1 MPVTRPTLRSFAVL
15 VLVTIAALIAA
26 ARPASAGVTER
37 RAAWN
42 ERLVEELRKENA
54 DAVAP
59 FREALEA
66 QERKADEARALELFE
81 KVNSLAP
88 EFTPAMRRRA
98 MILAG
103 SGRRAEGL
111 ALARRAVELK
121 GTPENQMALA
131 LVLVAPQQGGT
142 PSASDAG
149 EALGLVRRAA
159 KDDPSDPDKHHTL
172 CQVAFFAQSLPDLE
186 AGAAKL
192 LEIAPSE
199 PESHVWAALAAT
211 MRGDRDAAYASLATA
226 RRLGLDRDAADRLTS
241 LVDSTE
247 PPLLRWGKRVLAV
260 FVIWLVGLALL
271 FGVGGALSAATLRF
285 VRRLSADAGAPR
297 AAGTLRGLYRAVLH
311 VASVYYYVSL
321 PLVLLLSVLLGGGLI
336 LAFFYV
342 GRIPVYFVVVIA
354 SVVLFTIVSV
364 VKSLLARAR
373 DEDPGVAVDLAEHP
387 ELARVIREVA
397 ARVGTRAVDDV
408 YLTPNTE
415 IAVLE
420 RGSMLRQLRGATT
433 RCLVLG
439 VGVLDGMKLGPFKA
453 ILAHE
458 YGHFSNRDTAG
469 GGVALS
475 VRRSLF
481 LTALGLAQRG
491 AAAWYNPAWLF
502 VVGFQRIFLRISQG
516 ASRLQEVMADR
527 IAALAYG
534 PEAFARGLSH
544 VVRRGVE
551 FEVHVN
557 ATLDE
562 VVAKSRP
569 LANLYRYEPEQK
581 AEGGDIEAAVTAA
594 MDREPSPYD
603 SHPKPVDRVRW
614 VRELA
619 TSVVP
624 AADDEHDVWTLFASR
639 DAIEEVMTTEVRA
652 RLAMQG
658 VLVRDGDVAAA

>member
-1 MPVTRPTLRSFAVL
+1 MSVTCPNLRSFAVL
-15 VLVTIAALIAA
+15 LVAVAALLAA
-26 ARPASAGVTER
+26 VRPALAGVTER

-42 ERLVEELRKENA
+42 ARLVEELRAQNA

-59 FREALEA
+59 FREALDA
-66 QERKADEARALELFE
+66 HEREADEARALALFE
-81 KVNSLAP
+81 KVNALAP
-88 EFTPAMRRRA
+88 GFTPAMRRRA

-103 SGRRAEGL
+103 SGRRAEGV
-111 ALARRAVELK
+111 ALARRAVEIED
-121 GTPENQMALA
+121 TPENRMALA
-131 LVLVAPQQGGT
+131 LVLVTPQQGEVVAAGD
-142 PSASDAG
+142 AS
-149 EALGLVRRAA
+149 EALRLARRVAY
-159 KDDPSDPDKHHTL
+159 DDARDPDKHHTL

-199 PESHVWAALAAT
+199 PESHVWVALAAT
-211 MRGDRDAAYASLATA
+211 MRGERDAAHASVATA

-297 AAGTLRGLYRAVLH
+297 AAGALRGLYRAVLH

-321 PLVLLLSVLLGGGLI
+321 PLVLLLSVVLGGGLI

-342 GRIPVYFVVVIA
+342 GRIPVYLVVLIA
-354 SVVLFTIVSV
+354 SAVLFTIVSV
-364 VKSLLARAR
+364 VKSLLVRAR

-387 ELARVIREVA
+387 ELARVLKDVA

-408 YLTPNTE
+408 YLTPHTE

-420 RGSMLRQLRGATT
+420 RGSMLRQLRGSTS

-475 VRRSLF
+475 VRRSLL

-502 VVGFQRIFLRISQG
+502 VIGFERIFLRISQG

-527 IAALAYG
+527 VAALAYG
-534 PEAFARGLSH
+534 PEAFARGLTH
-544 VVRRGVE
+544 VVRRAVE
-551 FEVHVN
+551 FDAHVN

-562 VVAKSRP
+562 VVTKSRP

-581 AEGGDIEAAVTAA
+581 AEGGDVEAAVTAA

-603 SHPKPVDRVRW
+603 SHPKPADRVRS

-619 TSVVP
+619 TSVAP
-624 AADDEHDVWTLFASR
+624 AVDDEHDVWTLFARR
-639 DAIEEVMTTEVRA
+639 DAIEEVMTSEVRA

-658 VLVRDGDVAAA
+658 IVVRDGDVAAA